1 MMEKSKSSQ
10 YAKQAT
16 RESEGIIRQSQLQRS
31 IELFQLFNVQ
41 PSLREVLRLSQILTD
56 FQYSWEIN
64 HYEILK
70 FEEHFKQKTNEK
82 LLESVPHTRP
92 GSHENKKDGSKSVSE
107 YQSSVAKQLKG
118 KV

>member
-1 MMEKSKSSQ
+1 MEKPKTNK
-10 YAKQAT
+10 YAKEAT
-16 RESEGIIRQSQLQRS
+16 RSGECIIRQSQLERA
-31 IELFQLFNVQ
+31 IDLFKLFEVK

-82 LLESVPHTRP
+82 LMESIPHTNP
-92 GSHENKKDGSKSVSE
+92 TKPTEKTGTKSVSE
-107 YQSSVAKQLKG
+107 YQTSIAKQLKG